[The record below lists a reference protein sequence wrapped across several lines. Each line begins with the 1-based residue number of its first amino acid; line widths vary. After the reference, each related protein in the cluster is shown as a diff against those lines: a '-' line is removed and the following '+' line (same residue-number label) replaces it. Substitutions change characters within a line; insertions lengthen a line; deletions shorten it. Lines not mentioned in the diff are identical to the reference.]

1 MKNEIE
7 LIIGKIELWHISR
20 KCHLFDKL
28 KFFFENKSH
37 FRVLE
42 QFLKM
47 IFLEV
52 PCVANVGAGAGTD
65 VRRPGPLRVHHHADQ
80 PREEERGLREHVL
93 ELQQER
99 QQR

>member
-1 MKNEIE
+1 
-7 LIIGKIELWHISR
+7 
-20 KCHLFDKL
+20 
-28 KFFFENKSH
+28 
-37 FRVLE
+37 
-42 QFLKM
+42 M

-65 VRRPGPLRVHHHADQ
+65 VRRPGPLGVHHHADQ
-80 PREEERGLREHVL
+80 PREEERGLWEHVL